1 MTYKKAFEDNVVNF
15 KVLNEKTWDV
25 VEFSHLANKIYV
37 TADEMMMGDSIFEK
51 VVLDNIS
58 WTIIKDESTS
68 KIRFITSF
76 DDRYFIRLYFEASQ
90 ENIRKFALKRIE
102 NEFTLGYIAKYD
114 DNEEYRWYAYDKVSD
129 EHILAD
135 IALNALDWRIRL
147 DAGQNRITDLFVL
160 YDMYLDGPCPK
171 ISSTIRALITEI
183 KKERYDLDI
192 WD

>member
-51 VVLDNIS
+51 VVLDNMS

-76 DDRYFIRLYFEASQ
+76 
-90 ENIRKFALKRIE
+90 
-102 NEFTLGYIAKYD
+102 YD
-114 DNEEYRWYAYDKVSD
+114 
-129 EHILAD
+129 
-135 IALNALDWRIRL
+135 
-147 DAGQNRITDLFVL
+147 
-160 YDMYLDGPCPK
+160 C
-171 ISSTIRALITEI
+171 
-183 KKERYDLDI
+183 
-192 WD
+192 